1 MLILVLFVAVDIV
14 RIVVVQCAEE
24 DSILKK
30 LIYSI
35 FIAVLKFLSELLLG
49 IITNFRIQMI
59 ITSIYALIF
68 PEYDESE
75 SSFNSLLSRKLESL
89 FDKEIKKI
97 NDESPAIFVFKEFH
111 RQKIWR
117 RHNK

>member
-1 MLILVLFVAVDIV
+1 MSTEKLEIGICD
-14 RIVVVQCAEE
+14 
-24 DSILKK
+24 DSIEDLKK
-30 LIYSI
+30 
-35 FIAVLKFLSELLLG
+35 
-49 IITNFRIQMI
+49 
-59 ITSIYALIF
+59 
-68 PEYDESE
+68 YDESE